1 MALACKHAHYGTV
14 PTPGGRKCEPGT
26 NSSDMRLGIS
36 KQAKR
41 HQDNKQENHE
51 KKKPHKTKNKR
62 QNRPKTDIDIKTKQN
77 EKL

>member
-51 KKKPHKTKNKR
+51 KETTQNQEQKTE
-62 QNRPKTDIDIKTKQN
+62 QTKTDIDIKTKQN